1 MRTESDL
8 IAKIIQ
14 LSKSRSRESLSLSR
28 SIMGESKDLQS
39 LATEII
45 EKLNAWNKPTS
56 ILDRPRFIFTTYACL
71 QKPDLIILLKIDF
84 YFCNHFVSV
93 IYVGFQNLIG
103 PLAYLWLVAINPPI
117 RIELISI
124 IFSRCSLYI
133 FRMEEI
139 FLKIALAESDGAF
152 ESVLGKYLPQVI
164 ESLETNQQ
172 KALEIITH
180 VKKRVTSRPEW
191 DKIMTSSLRY
201 YWILRNWSL
210 KIHLRMPNYKITML
224 IIIHVR

>member
-1 MRTESDL
+1 MVIFENV
-8 IAKIIQ
+8 K
-14 LSKSRSRESLSLSR
+14 R
-28 SIMGESKDLQS
+28 SIANSIWLDCENNSIV
-39 LATEII
+39 EIAI
-45 EKLNAWNKPTS
+45 ARIPFTFAKYNGRIKRSSISSHWNNWKAKCLKYAHTNFRPPTLYLHNLRLS
-56 ILDRPRFIFTTYACL
+56 S
-71 QKPDLIILLKIDF
+71 KPDLIILLKIDF

-93 IYVGFQNLIG
+93 IYVGFQNDDLDRPSHWSFKSLTLIG
-103 PLAYLWLVAINPPI
+103 CVGLTNQHQTD
-117 RIELISI
+117 SD
-124 IFSRCSLYI
+124 IFCSFSLCI

-191 DKIMTSSLRY
+191 GSIMTSPYRDYLV
-201 YWILRNWSL
+201 LLN
-210 KIHLRMPNYKITML
+210 
-224 IIIHVR
+224 